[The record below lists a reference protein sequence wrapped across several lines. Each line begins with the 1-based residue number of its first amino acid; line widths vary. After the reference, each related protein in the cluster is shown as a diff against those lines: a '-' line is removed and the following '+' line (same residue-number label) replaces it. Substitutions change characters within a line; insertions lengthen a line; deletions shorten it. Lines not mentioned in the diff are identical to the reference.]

1 MPKISVV
8 VPAYN
13 AESTILAT
21 IESIQKQTFSDL
33 EIIVINDG
41 SKDRTVELVNTVKDS
56 RLKVFS
62 YENGGLPVARNRG
75 ISRATGEYISFID
88 SDDLWTPN
96 KLADQLAALQKRPEA
111 GVAYSWTSVMDE
123 NAQVFYS
130 GTPVFCEGDVYP
142 DLLVCNFIA
151 SGSNILVRREAIEE
165 TGEFDPTL
173 RSAEDWDYS
182 LRLARKWHFVVVPKA
197 QILYR
202 KSTGAMSSKIDVM
215 EKYGLMV
222 LDKEFQVVP
231 PHLQHLKKRGQAT
244 VYEYMAELALRYA
257 SPAEKAQKIA
267 SKLQKAIRLNPQLL
281 MKKKVQILIF
291 KLVLIQVLSPKIA
304 ENLLQLISKLRS
316 HRMADLTT
324 DRAVS

>member
-41 SKDRTVELVNTVKDS
+41 SKDRTVELLNTVKDS

-88 SDDLWTPN
+88 SDDLWTPD
-96 KLADQLAALQKRPEA
+96 KLEAQLAALQKRPEA

-123 NAQVFYS
+123 NAKVFYS
-130 GTPVFCEGDVYP
+130 GTPVFFEGDVYP
-142 DLLVCNFIA
+142 HLLVCNFIA
-151 SGSNILVRREAIEE
+151 SGSNILVRREAIED

-182 LRLARKWHFVVVPKA
+182 LRLARNWHFVVVPKP

-244 VYEYMAELALRYA
+244 VYQYMAELSLRYA
-257 SPAEKAQKIA
+257 PPEEKAQKIA
-267 SKLQKAIRLNPQLL
+267 AKMQKAIRLNPQLL
-281 MKKKVQILIF
+281 MNKQVQILIF
-291 KLVLIQVLSPKIA
+291 KLVLIQILSPKVA
-304 ENLLQLISKLRS
+304 FRLLQLISKLRALPLQALS
-316 HRMADLTT
+316 T
-324 DRAVS
+324 DRAIS